1 MQTVVL
7 TVLLVLA
14 ASAPALADGVQIV
27 GVITNIQYGT
37 GTFVID
43 GTTVQTNAQT
53 IIRQN
58 GRTISFGDLEDGMT
72 VAVCGTL
79 EGNVLTAKR
88 VTVRTCPQPCPQPIP
103 ASRGE

>member
-1 MQTVVL
+1 MQKVVL
-7 TVLLVLA
+7 TVVLA
-14 ASAPALADGVQIV
+14 LAVSAPALADGVQIV
-27 GVITNIQYGT
+27 GVITNIDYDAK
-37 GTFVID
+37 TFDIG
-43 GTTVQTNAQT
+43 GTTVQANAQT

-58 GRTISFGDLEDGMT
+58 GRTIAFGDLEDGMT

-88 VTVRTCPQPCPQPIP
+88 ITVRNCPQPCPQPIP

>member
-1 MQTVVL
+1 MQKVVL

-14 ASAPALADGVQIV
+14 VSAPALADGVQVV
-27 GVITNIQYGT
+27 GVIAGINYGA

-43 GTTVQTNAQT
+43 GTTDQANAQT

-58 GRTISFGDLEDGMT
+58 GRTIAFGDLEDGMT

-79 EGNVLTAKR
+79 EGNVLTAR
-88 VTVRTCPQPCPQPIP
+88 RITARTCPQPCPQPIP